1 MVRLRSSIMSAL
13 TRYSGEDLGS
23 APHIVVLG
31 SCKVGNFVVSTPVL
45 RGLRHRFPDAVIGF
59 IGSEVTADFE
69 SALTELDWRC
79 SWDDS
84 TAGAGV
90 RLMQLLEQKLLLH
103 GDVQL
108 ALNLD
113 GFNPVTC
120 SLVPWLKPRYVA
132 GGSLTHN
139 RRRDLAWGDHPRQ
152 RFLADPDWDHP
163 SFLTRYKDS
172 FSTNYIAELFCQL
185 AWVQDHVDC
194 RCITLPSADPCF
206 DVPDILIHC
215 TTARAA
221 KVWPFRHWRYV
232 LDYARERGWS
242 VGLVGSPPAAQ
253 RESYNAGEDEDS
265 LINSTDLIDLRGK
278 TTLIQLA
285 GACKKARAVVS
296 VDAGPL
302 HIAAAVG
309 TPTLGIV
316 GNDEEG
322 VGASPVRLWMPRCD
336 NFDRTSS
343 PVSCSLCADNRFRND
358 RCLVDNHPCM
368 DAIQPSEVVRWLISQ
383 LD

>member
-1 MVRLRSSIMSAL
+1 
-13 TRYSGEDLGS
+13 
-23 APHIVVLG
+23 
-31 SCKVGNFVVSTPVL
+31 
-45 RGLRHRFPDAVIGF
+45 
-59 IGSEVTADFE
+59 
-69 SALTELDWRC
+69 
-79 SWDDS
+79 
-84 TAGAGV
+84 
-90 RLMQLLEQKLLLH
+90 MQLLEQQLLLH

-120 SLVPWLKPRYVA
+120 SLVPWLQPRYVA

-163 SFLTRYKDS
+163 SFLTRYKDC

-232 LDYARERGWS
+232 LDYAQSRGWS

-253 RESYNAGEDEDS
+253 RESYNAGDDEDS

-336 NFDRTSS
+336 NFDHI
-343 PVSCSLCADNRFRND
+343 VSCELFTMC
-358 RCLVDNHPCM
+358 
-368 DAIQPSEVVRWLISQ
+368 
-383 LD
+383 